1 MKITVKRKGSL
12 WIVKRKGHSDELR
25 SSKVELL
32 KYLARILPVVMLTG
46 CLSPRKEPP
55 LPPLTAAQQEQV
67 AFERY
72 RAELFKI
79 WRAQADGPQK
89 EHVPPPRT
97 YRPHPVEGLPK

>member
-12 WIVKRKGHSDELR
+12 WIIKRKGHSDELR
-25 SSKVELL
+25 SSKMELL
-32 KYLARILPVVMLTG
+32 KYLARILPVVLLTG

-55 LPPLTAAQQEQV
+55 MPPLTAVQQEQA

-89 EHVPPPRT
+89 EYVSPPRT
-97 YRPHPVEGLPK
+97 YRTK